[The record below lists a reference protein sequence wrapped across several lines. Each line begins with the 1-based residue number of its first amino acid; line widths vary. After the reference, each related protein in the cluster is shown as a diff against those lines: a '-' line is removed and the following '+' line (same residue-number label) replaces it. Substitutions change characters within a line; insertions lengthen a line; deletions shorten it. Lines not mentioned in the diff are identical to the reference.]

1 MPFLLHS
8 PRLILRP
15 FEARD
20 AQPFADYRSDP
31 AVAQYQGWQAPY
43 SLEQAQA
50 LVAQMQAAVP
60 GQPGGWYQIA
70 IEVQADHQMIGDCA
84 FKILDE
90 DARQAEVGVT
100 LARPFQG
107 QGYAHEALT
116 CLLDYLFGEL
126 GLHRVRA
133 NCDPANQASARALQ
147 RLHFRHEGRWVESL
161 WFKGAWADEDWYAL
175 LAREWQE
182 KIDD

>member
-1 MPFLLHS
+1 MSLFLQS
-8 PRLILRP
+8 PRLILRS

-31 AVAQYQGWQAPY
+31 EVAKYQGWQAPY

-50 LVAQMQAAVP
+50 VVAAMQAASPGEP
-60 GQPGGWYQIA
+60 GQWYQIA
-70 IEVQADHQMIGDCA
+70 MERKAGGELVGDCA
-84 FKILDE
+84 FQRLRD
-90 DARQAEVGVT
+90 DPRQAEVGIT

-107 QGYAHEALT
+107 HGYGQEALT
-116 CLLDYLFGEL
+116 CLLGYLFGEL

-133 NCDPANQASARALQ
+133 NCDPANQASARLLQ
-147 RLHFRHEGRWVESL
+147 RMNFRHEGRWVESL

-175 LAREWQE
+175 LAREWD
-182 KIDD
+182 KNS

>member
-1 MPFLLHS
+1 MPFYLET
-8 PRLILRP
+8 PRLILRT

-20 AQPFADYRSDP
+20 AQPFAEYRSDP
-31 AVAQYQGWQAPY
+31 EVAKYQGWQAPY
-43 SLEQAQA
+43 SLEQAQT
-50 LVAQMQAAVP
+50 LVAEMQAAIS
-60 GQPGGWYQIA
+60 GQPGQWYQIA
-70 IEVQADHQMIGDCA
+70 IEVKADRQMIGDCA
-84 FKILDE
+84 FKILGE

-107 QGYAHEALT
+107 RGYAHEALT
-116 CLLDYLFGEL
+116 CLLDYLFGVL
-126 GLHRVRA
+126 KLHRVRA
-133 NCDPANQASARALQ
+133 NCDPANQASAHSLQ

-175 LAREWQE
+175 LDREWQG